1 MRDWYR
7 NASSTAGY
15 AYLDIEHSLN
25 TLPPMAASPCGNQHP
40 FGAIAEAHTHSLLS
54 AYAHSR
60 GSSRWRGWGQ
70 ELVTP

>member
-40 FGAIAEAHTHSLLS
+40 FGAIAEAHTDSLLS
-54 AYAHSR
+54 AYAHIR
-60 GSSRWRGWGQ
+60 ETVSSN
-70 ELVTP
+70 